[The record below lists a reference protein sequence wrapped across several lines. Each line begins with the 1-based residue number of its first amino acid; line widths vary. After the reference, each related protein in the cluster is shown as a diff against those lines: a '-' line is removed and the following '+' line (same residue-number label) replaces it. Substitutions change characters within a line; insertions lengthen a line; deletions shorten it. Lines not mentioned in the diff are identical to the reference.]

1 MAEWADEWGELWGGA
16 ISTIET
22 HEEDAG
28 DRWQFLLR
36 DKETLRDLS
45 GIFAARWQRIDNIL
59 ADIQTLFDIAS
70 GSGFALDAIGDAIG
84 ISRLGFDDSFY
95 RVLLATQSGIV
106 IPGRRTVEGLL
117 TMVRS
122 LLNDDVRQIIYKEFV
137 IKTFTLE
144 VEGLTSEEL
153 EFFPRFLRLT
163 KPATY
168 NAQFIASE
176 SDGFV
181 CDDSTAT
188 IVVTGEGLADAPNR
202 TTPPA
207 ILDVG
212 GELAFIIPI

>member
-16 ISTIET
+16 IDTIET
-22 HEEDAG
+22 HATDAG
-28 DRWQFLLR
+28 DRLQFLLR
-36 DKETLRDLS
+36 DKQTVRDLV
-45 GIFAARWQRIDNIL
+45 GIFAERWQAIDNIL
-59 ADIQTLFDIAS
+59 ADIRTLYDIEA
-70 GSGFALDAIGDAIG
+70 GTGFALDSIGEDIG

-117 TMVRS
+117 RMVRS
-122 LLNDDVRQIIYKEFV
+122 LLNDDIRQIIYKESP
-137 IKTFTLE
+137 IKTFTVE
-144 VEGLTSEEL
+144 VEDLTAEEL
-153 EFFPRFLRLT
+153 EFFPRFLALT

-168 NAQFIASE
+168 IAQFIASA

-181 CDDSTAT
+181 YDDSTST
-188 IVVTGEGLADAPNR
+188 VTVTGNGFADAPNR

-212 GELAFIIPI
+212 GEYAFIIPI